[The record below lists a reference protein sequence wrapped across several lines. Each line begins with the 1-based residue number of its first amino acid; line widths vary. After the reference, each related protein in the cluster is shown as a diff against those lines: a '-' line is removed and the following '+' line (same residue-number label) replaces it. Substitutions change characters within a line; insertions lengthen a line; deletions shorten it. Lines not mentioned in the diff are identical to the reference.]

1 MGNEIERKFYGDA
14 GRLGKPL
21 STIKLEQGYLPETG
35 STEVRLRRAGTELFL
50 TLKAGGGAQR
60 YEWEVPLSP
69 ADFDA
74 LWSRTVT
81 RVSKVR
87 QRFAWKGHT
96 LEIDRYEGA
105 LDGLSTAEVEFS
117 SLAEAKSFAVPK
129 SFGPELTWDP
139 RFKNRALAE
148 DGTVPRAVGKGIW
161 SYGVLPYRVSPR
173 GIEIIAVT
181 TRRHDRWI
189 VPKGQPEPGRTAQQV
204 ALDEAREEAGI
215 TGRITGHPLVLP
227 YPRETGTTNLLLFPL
242 LVTKLADRWLESEQ
256 RERRA
261 VTVAEAGAY
270 GDVIRLG
277 AQAIS
282 EIMGTVGS

>member
-1 MGNEIERKFYGDA
+1 MGNEIERKFYADPS
-14 GRLGKPL
+14 RLGKAL
-21 STIKLEQGYLPETG
+21 SASRLEQGYLPDTG
-35 STEVRLRRAGTELFL
+35 ATEVRLRRSETSWRL
-50 TLKAGGGAQR
+50 TLKAGAGAQR
-60 YEWEVPLSP
+60 YEWEVPLS
-69 ADFDA
+69 AGDFEA
-74 LWSRTVT
+74 LWARAAA
-81 RVSKVR
+81 RVIKVR

-96 LEIDRYEGA
+96 IEVDRFEGA
-105 LDGLSTAEVEFS
+105 LDGLITAEVEFS
-117 SLAEAKSFAVPK
+117 SLAEARSFAIPR

-148 DGTVPRAVGKGIW
+148 DAEVPRNIGKGIW
-161 SYGVLPYRVSPR
+161 SYGVLPYRPSPR
-173 GIEIIAVT
+173 GLELIAIT

-189 VPKGQPEPGRTAQQV
+189 VPKGQPEPGRSAEQV

-261 VTVAEAGAY
+261 VPVAEAGAY

-277 AQAIS
+277 AQALS